1 MSVEIGDLEQYVLKI
16 LQPER
21 RETNGTG
28 FFCHPDGY
36 ILTCYHV
43 IEPHLN
49 AGENDVNVIYRD
61 KEHQARICE
70 EYSIKD
76 ADIAVLKL
84 VRPLT
89 SSELKY
95 LLLDTHK
102 RWDVGDE
109 IYSFGYPEGYFS
121 KPGIPIYGSVGGP
134 TKVEGASVI
143 QITGLDLSNVDNG
156 YSGAPVL
163 NLRNKKVIGLINA
176 RYQPM
181 QAFFVPLTELLKRW
195 QELRV
200 FHDVFKEIRSKLA
213 KEAQKG
219 LEGKLGESRFIPLRL
234 ECGTVPVR
242 REVEVVMKRGARE
255 WSAHGR
261 KWKDFDLK
269 KLTSFSRSYIL
280 SSPVGTGKTTFL
292 YWLATQLT
300 DTDTDTDTV
309 PIFMPCAEFERINP
323 RNWNELREH
332 LTLFLKLK
340 YGFLEEDIKDF
351 FDIYFRDGKIFFLF
365 DGLDQIK
372 GDDYTGLLNTIFKII
387 ALTRNRVIISSRP
400 SAVIPLESER
410 GLPFLRLKP
419 FSSEDIKLYFGDN
432 YEQARSISR
441 FAPDLIRVPML
452 AFMTKTLIREGEAKN
467 IFNRADIYARFLEYV
482 IYQHE
487 PNRPLVTDVQL
498 IEGVKEALK
507 RISFDALNLKE
518 PQIQKISINL
528 PVIEDLNREFGIN
541 IKALTKFGLVN
552 LILEMGDIIQH
563 SLFFTHQSFQEFL
576 AAQYISEDSKRLE
589 AVINEMWSPKWR
601 EVIKFLAGIRGQ
613 EIVEKIYPQDNDN
626 EDDIIHSRLFL
637 AAECLAEVREV
648 RGELKEEIN
657 QKLKELIRIEP
668 FRLTAIP
675 ALGFLGDI
683 TSLKSL
689 LGDLDWRVRAA
700 TVEALAKLEDKVPE
714 EAIKDIAARLRDDN
728 RYVRAV
734 AVEALVELEDR
745 VPGEAIKDIAGWLR
759 DDDWDVREAAVEA
772 LAVFKD
778 RLPEEVIKDIAGR
791 LQDDDREVR
800 ESAYRTLKI
809 FYESGIPLPG
819 RRNRSLKFRFF
830 SRR

>member
-1 MSVEIGDLEQYVLKI
+1 MSAEIGDLEQYVLKI

-36 ILTCYHV
+36 ILTCHHV

-49 AGENDVNVIYRD
+49 AGRNGRNDVNIIYRD
-61 KEHQARICE
+61 EEHQARICE
-70 EYSIKD
+70 EYSIED

-84 VRPLT
+84 VRPLP

-134 TKVEGASVI
+134 TEVEGASVI
-143 QITGLDLSNVDNG
+143 QITGLNLRNVDHG

-176 RYQPM
+176 RYQPT

-195 QELRV
+195 QELRI

-219 LEGKLGESRFIPLRL
+219 LEGKLGESGFIPLRL
-234 ECGTVPVR
+234 ECGTVPER
-242 REVEVVMKRGARE
+242 RKEEVEVMEQGARE

-261 KWKDFDLK
+261 KWEDFDLK

-280 SSPVGTGKTTFL
+280 SSSVGTGKTTFL

-300 DTDTDTDTV
+300 DTDTDTDTAPV
-309 PIFMPCAEFERINP
+309 FMPCADFERLNP
-323 RNWNELREH
+323 LNWNKLREH
-332 LTLFLKLK
+332 LTSFFTFK

-351 FDIYFRDGKIFFLF
+351 FDTYFRDGKIFFLF

-372 GDDYTGLLNTIFKII
+372 GDDYTSLVNTIFKII
-387 ALTRNRVIISSRP
+387 TNNRVIISSRP
-400 SAVIPLESER
+400 SAVIPLESKRE
-410 GLPFLRLKP
+410 LPFLRLKP
-419 FSSEDIKLYFGDN
+419 FYSEDIKLYFGDD

-452 AFMTKTLIREGEAKN
+452 AFMLKTLIRKGKAKN
-467 IFNRADIYARFLEYV
+467 IFNRADIYARFLEHV

-487 PNRPLVTDVQL
+487 PNRPLVTDAQL
-498 IEGVKEALK
+498 IEGVKKALK
-507 RISFDALNLKE
+507 RISFDALNLNE

-541 IKALTKFGLVN
+541 INALTKFGLVN
-552 LILEMGDIIQH
+552 LILEMGDITQH

-576 AAQYISEDSKRLE
+576 AAQYISESEDSKRLDT
-589 AVINEMWSPKWR
+589 VINEMWSPKWR

-613 EIVEKIYPQDNDN
+613 EIVEKIYSQGNDKEDN
-626 EDDIIHSRLFL
+626 IIHSRLFL
-637 AAECLAEVREV
+637 AAECLAEVREA

-657 QKLKELIRIEP
+657 QKLKELVRIEP
-668 FRLTAIP
+668 FRFDAII

-689 LGDLDWRVRAA
+689 LWDLDWRVH
-700 TVEALAKLEDKVPE
+700 
-714 EAIKDIAARLRDDN
+714 
-728 RYVRAV
+728 
-734 AVEALVELEDR
+734 
-745 VPGEAIKDIAGWLR
+745 
-759 DDDWDVREAAVEA
+759 EAAVKA

-778 RLPEEVIKDIAGR
+778 RINDKVVKEIAAR
-791 LQDDDREVR
+791 VRDDNGEVR

-819 RRNRSLKFRFF
+819 Q
-830 SRR
+830 

>member
-1 MSVEIGDLEQYVLKI
+1 MSAEIGDLEQYVLKI

-36 ILTCYHV
+36 ILTCHHV

-49 AGENDVNVIYRD
+49 AGWNGRNDVNVIYRD
-61 KEHQARICE
+61 EEHQARICE
-70 EYSIKD
+70 EYSIED

-84 VRPLT
+84 VRPLP

-134 TKVEGASVI
+134 TEVEGASVI
-143 QITGLDLSNVDNG
+143 QITGLNLSNVDHG

-176 RYQPM
+176 RYQPT

-195 QELRV
+195 QELRN
-200 FHDVFKEIRSKLA
+200 FHDVFKEIHSRLA
-213 KEAQKG
+213 QEAQKG

-292 YWLATQLT
+292 YWLATQPT
-300 DTDTDTDTV
+300 DTCTDTV
-309 PIFMPCAEFERINP
+309 PIFMPCADFERLNP
-323 RNWNELREH
+323 LNWNELKAYLISTFNFDV
-332 LTLFLKLK
+332 LTDDLEYFL
-340 YGFLEEDIKDF
+340 DTH
-351 FDIYFRDGKIFFLF
+351 FRDGKIFFLF

-372 GDDYTGLLNTIFKII
+372 GDDYTGLVNTIFFKII
-387 ALTRNRVIISSRP
+387 ARNRVIISSRP

-419 FSSEDIKLYFGDN
+419 FSSEDIKLYFGDD

-452 AFMTKTLIREGEAKN
+452 AFMVKTLIREGEAKN
-467 IFNRADIYARFLEYV
+467 IFNRADIYAHFLEHV

-487 PNRPLVTDVQL
+487 PNRPLVTNAQL
-498 IEGVKEALK
+498 IEGVKKALK
-507 RISFDALNLKE
+507 RISFDALNLNE
-518 PQIQKISINL
+518 PQI
-528 PVIEDLNREFGIN
+528 
-541 IKALTKFGLVN
+541 
-552 LILEMGDIIQH
+552 
-563 SLFFTHQSFQEFL
+563 
-576 AAQYISEDSKRLE
+576 
-589 AVINEMWSPKWR
+589 
-601 EVIKFLAGIRGQ
+601 
-613 EIVEKIYPQDNDN
+613 
-626 EDDIIHSRLFL
+626 
-637 AAECLAEVREV
+637 
-648 RGELKEEIN
+648 
-657 QKLKELIRIEP
+657 
-668 FRLTAIP
+668 
-675 ALGFLGDI
+675 
-683 TSLKSL
+683 
-689 LGDLDWRVRAA
+689 
-700 TVEALAKLEDKVPE
+700 
-714 EAIKDIAARLRDDN
+714 
-728 RYVRAV
+728 
-734 AVEALVELEDR
+734 
-745 VPGEAIKDIAGWLR
+745 
-759 DDDWDVREAAVEA
+759 
-772 LAVFKD
+772 
-778 RLPEEVIKDIAGR
+778 
-791 LQDDDREVR
+791 
-800 ESAYRTLKI
+800 
-809 FYESGIPLPG
+809 
-819 RRNRSLKFRFF
+819 
-830 SRR
+830 

>member
-1 MSVEIGDLEQYVLKI
+1 MSVGIGDLEQYVLKI
-16 LQPER
+16 LQPEKK
-21 RETNGTG
+21 ETNGTG

-70 EYSIKD
+70 EYSIED

-84 VRPLT
+84 VRPLP

-95 LLLDTHK
+95 LPLDTHK

-109 IYSFGYPEGYFS
+109 IYSFGYPEGYFGE
-121 KPGIPIYGSVGGP
+121 PGIPIYGSVGGP
-134 TKVEGASVI
+134 TKVEGTSVI

-200 FHDVFKEIRSKLA
+200 FHDVFKEIRSRLA
-213 KEAQKG
+213 QEAQKG
-219 LEGKLGESRFIPLRL
+219 LEGRLRKCRFIPLKL

-300 DTDTDTDTV
+300 DTDTV
-309 PIFMPCAEFERINP
+309 PVFMPCAEFERINP
-323 RNWNELREH
+323 RAWNELREH
-332 LTLFLKLK
+332 LTSFFKFK

-351 FDIYFRDGKIFFLF
+351 FDTYFRDGKIFFLF

-372 GDDYTGLLNTIFKII
+372 GDDYTGLVNTIFFKII
-387 ALTRNRVIISSRP
+387 ARNRVIISSRP

-410 GLPFLRLKP
+410 ELPFLRLKP
-419 FSSEDIKLYFGDN
+419 FSSEDIKLYFGDD

-452 AFMTKTLIREGEAKN
+452 AFMTKTLIREGKTEN
-467 IFNRADIYARFLEYV
+467 IFNRADIYARFIDHI
-482 IYQHE
+482 IYWHE
-487 PNRPLVTDVQL
+487 PNRPLVTDAQL
-498 IEGVKEALK
+498 IEGVKKALK

-528 PVIEDLNREFGIN
+528 PVIEHLNREFGISIN
-541 IKALTKFGLVN
+541 ALTKFGLVN
-552 LILEMGDIIQH
+552 LILETGDVTQH

-576 AAQYISEDSKRLE
+576 AAQYISEDSERLE
-589 AVINEMWSPKWR
+589 AVINEVWSPKWR

-613 EIVEKIYPQDNDN
+613 EIVEKIYPQDKEDN
-626 EDDIIHSRLFL
+626 VIHSRLFL
-637 AAECLAEVREV
+637 AAECLAEVREA

-689 LGDLDWRVRAA
+689 LWDLDWRVCEAA
-700 TVEALAKLEDKVPE
+700 VEALAKLEDRVPE
-714 EAIKDIAARLRDDN
+714 
-728 RYVRAV
+728 
-734 AVEALVELEDR
+734 
-745 VPGEAIKDIAGWLR
+745 EAIKDIAGWLR
-759 DDDWDVREAAVEA
+759 DD
-772 LAVFKD
+772 K
-778 RLPEEVIKDIAGR
+778 
-791 LQDDDREVR
+791 
-800 ESAYRTLKI
+800 
-809 FYESGIPLPG
+809 
-819 RRNRSLKFRFF
+819 
-830 SRR
+830 

>member
-1 MSVEIGDLEQYVLKI
+1 MSAEIGDLEQYVLKI
-16 LQPER
+16 LQLER

-49 AGENDVNVIYRD
+49 AGRNDVNVIYRG

-70 EYSIKD
+70 EYSIED

-84 VRPLT
+84 VRPLP

-102 RWDVGDE
+102 RWDVGDK

-121 KPGIPIYGSVGGP
+121 EPGIPIHGSAGGA
-134 TKVEGASVI
+134 TRVRGASVI
-143 QITGLDLSNVDNG
+143 QITGLNLSNVDNG

-176 RYQPM
+176 RYQPT

-195 QELRV
+195 QELRN
-200 FHDVFKEIRSKLA
+200 FHDVFKEIRSRLA

-219 LEGKLGESRFIPLRL
+219 LEGRLGESGFIPLRL
-234 ECGTVPVR
+234 ECGTVPER
-242 REVEVVMKRGARE
+242 RKVEVVMKQGARE

-261 KWKDFDLK
+261 KWGDFDLK
-269 KLTSFSRSYIL
+269 KLTSFSRYYIL

-292 YWLATQLT
+292 YWLATQPT

-309 PIFMPCAEFERINP
+309 PVFMPCAEFERLNP
-323 RNWNELREH
+323 RAWNELREH
-332 LTLFLKLK
+332 LTSFFTFK

-351 FDIYFRDGKIFFLF
+351 FDTYFRDGKIFFLF

-372 GDDYTGLLNTIFKII
+372 GDDYTGLVNTIFFKII
-387 ALTRNRVIISSRP
+387 ARNRVIISSRP

-419 FSSEDIKLYFGDN
+419 FSTKDIKLYFGDD

-452 AFMTKTLIREGEAKN
+452 AFMVKTLIREGETEN
-467 IFNRADIYARFLEYV
+467 IFNRADIYDRFMKHV

-498 IEGVKEALK
+498 IEGVKKVLK
-507 RISFDALNLKE
+507 RISFDALNLNE

-528 PVIEDLNREFGIN
+528 PVIEDLNREFGISIN
-541 IKALTKFGLVN
+541 ALTKFGLVN
-552 LILEMGDIIQH
+552 LILEMGDITQH

-576 AAQYISEDSKRLE
+576 AAQYISESEDSERLE
-589 AVINEMWSPKWR
+589 AVINEMWSPK
-601 EVIKFLAGIRGQ
+601 
-613 EIVEKIYPQDNDN
+613 
-626 EDDIIHSRLFL
+626 
-637 AAECLAEVREV
+637 
-648 RGELKEEIN
+648 
-657 QKLKELIRIEP
+657 
-668 FRLTAIP
+668 
-675 ALGFLGDI
+675 
-683 TSLKSL
+683 
-689 LGDLDWRVRAA
+689 
-700 TVEALAKLEDKVPE
+700 
-714 EAIKDIAARLRDDN
+714 
-728 RYVRAV
+728 
-734 AVEALVELEDR
+734 
-745 VPGEAIKDIAGWLR
+745 
-759 DDDWDVREAAVEA
+759 
-772 LAVFKD
+772 
-778 RLPEEVIKDIAGR
+778 
-791 LQDDDREVR
+791 
-800 ESAYRTLKI
+800 
-809 FYESGIPLPG
+809 
-819 RRNRSLKFRFF
+819 
-830 SRR
+830 

>member
-1 MSVEIGDLEQYVLKI
+1 MSAEIGDLEQYVLKI
-16 LQPER
+16 LQLER

-49 AGENDVNVIYRD
+49 AGRNDVNVIYRG

-70 EYSIKD
+70 EYSIED

-84 VRPLT
+84 VRPLP

-102 RWDVGDE
+102 RWDVGDK

-121 KPGIPIYGSVGGP
+121 EPGIPIHGSVGGA
-134 TKVEGASVI
+134 TRVRGTSVI
-143 QITGLDLSNVDNG
+143 QITGLNLSNVDHG

-176 RYQPM
+176 RYQPT

-195 QELRV
+195 QELRN
-200 FHDVFKEIRSKLA
+200 FHDVFKEIRSRLA

-219 LEGKLGESRFIPLRL
+219 LEGRLGESGFIPLRL
-234 ECGTVPVR
+234 ECGTVPER
-242 REVEVVMKRGARE
+242 RKVEVVMKQGARE

-261 KWKDFDLK
+261 KWGDFDLK
-269 KLTSFSRSYIL
+269 KLTSFSRYYIL

-292 YWLATQLT
+292 YWLATQPT

-309 PIFMPCAEFERINP
+309 PVFMPCAEFERLNP
-323 RNWNELREH
+323 RAWNELREH
-332 LTLFLKLK
+332 LTSFFTFK

-351 FDIYFRDGKIFFLF
+351 FDTYFRDGKIFFLF

-372 GDDYTGLLNTIFKII
+372 GDDYTGLVNTIFFKII
-387 ALTRNRVIISSRP
+387 ALARNRVIISSRP

-419 FSSEDIKLYFGDN
+419 FSTKDIKLYFGDD

-452 AFMTKTLIREGEAKN
+452 AFMVKTLIREGETEN
-467 IFNRADIYARFLEYV
+467 IFNRADIYDRFMKHV

-498 IEGVKEALK
+498 IEGVKKVLK
-507 RISFDALNLKE
+507 RISFDALNLNE

-528 PVIEDLNREFGIN
+528 PVIEDLNREFGISIN
-541 IKALTKFGLVN
+541 ALTKFGLVN
-552 LILEMGDIIQH
+552 LILEMGDITQH

-576 AAQYISEDSKRLE
+576 AAQYISESEDSERLE
-589 AVINEMWSPKWR
+589 AVINEMWSPK
-601 EVIKFLAGIRGQ
+601 
-613 EIVEKIYPQDNDN
+613 
-626 EDDIIHSRLFL
+626 
-637 AAECLAEVREV
+637 
-648 RGELKEEIN
+648 
-657 QKLKELIRIEP
+657 
-668 FRLTAIP
+668 
-675 ALGFLGDI
+675 
-683 TSLKSL
+683 
-689 LGDLDWRVRAA
+689 
-700 TVEALAKLEDKVPE
+700 
-714 EAIKDIAARLRDDN
+714 
-728 RYVRAV
+728 
-734 AVEALVELEDR
+734 
-745 VPGEAIKDIAGWLR
+745 
-759 DDDWDVREAAVEA
+759 
-772 LAVFKD
+772 
-778 RLPEEVIKDIAGR
+778 
-791 LQDDDREVR
+791 
-800 ESAYRTLKI
+800 
-809 FYESGIPLPG
+809 
-819 RRNRSLKFRFF
+819 
-830 SRR
+830 